1 MKKVFIVL
9 LAALCGMVP
18 QTLFAQAASAWVFY
32 GSDGNLHYKTDSLG
46 NPIMDFSYAGYQG
59 GGAALPN
66 VTTKQTV
73 GPSGGDDTAA
83 IQAAINAVSALAP
96 DANGFRGAVL
106 LAAGTFNVSGTL
118 NINTSGVVL
127 RGSGSGSGGTVINMS
142 SSATP
147 FLLFALRGSGSW
159 QTATTSASMTD
170 VYVHSGTLSFNVD
183 NPSLFSVGSTVLI
196 SRPVTQA
203 WVNFMGMNDLV
214 SSTGTAETW
223 LGVGSTITTD
233 RTITAIN
240 GSQLTLD
247 APLTDSFDSTL
258 LNPPGGSVATYT
270 FPGRISQVGVEHLSV
285 IAPAVNVDITMPQY
299 VGLSMSAVIN
309 GWAQDVVFQD
319 TQNTVTISGNVK
331 QVTLD
336 NIHVKH
342 TITHTGDRM
351 ADFGVS
357 GTQIFLNNSS
367 SDGTGEWPFVTQGRV
382 TGPNAILN
390 FESTQQAGI
399 SAHQRWATGLL
410 ADNCTLPNAPNGID
424 GGTTGISFSDR
435 GNHGSGQGWAMG
447 WGVAWNVT
455 TPFFVVQMPP
465 GAANW
470 CIGCIGTEDTAN
482 EPGDGDPIANG
493 FYDSLGTLVTP
504 SSLYLAQLCQ
514 RLGTQAAANIGYSGV
529 CPAAADF
536 SVTPA
541 QSSLSVTA
549 GGSASDTV
557 TVSAL
562 NGFTG
567 TVALSVNGVPS
578 GATASFNPT
587 SVTGSGSSTVTIAT
601 GTAAT
606 GTYTLTI
613 TGTSGG
619 LTHSTTVTLNINPST
634 SLPAGWN
641 DTDIGMPGLAGS
653 ASFSNGVFTVNGS
666 GTDIWSSSDSFNYAS
681 ESLTGDVTI
690 TARVASQQNT
700 SAWAKSGVMIRET
713 TAANAAYVFVFVTP
727 SNGVNMQYRAS
738 TGTSSVQ
745 LAQQTGLVAPYWVRL
760 VRSGSTFTGF
770 SSADG
775 VTWTQVGTIS
785 VTMATNALE
794 GLAVCAHNN
803 TALNTSTFDNVTLS
817 TPAPDFSISPSPS
830 SQTVTAGGSTSYT
843 ASVTPINGFTGTV
856 NLSVSGLPT
865 GATASFSP
873 TSIGGSGS
881 STLSIST
888 STTASTG
895 AFTLTITGTGV
906 STTHSTAVN
915 LTINPPPA
923 PDFSISPNPSSQ
935 TVTAGGSTS
944 YTASVSPL
952 NGFTGTVNLSVSG
965 LPSGATGTF
974 NPTSISGSGSSTLS
988 ISTSSTAS
996 TGSFTLT
1003 ITGTSA
1009 SLSHST
1015 TVSLTINPST
1025 GLPSGWSDTDI
1036 GTPAVAGSA
1045 SFSNG
1050 VFTVNGSGSDVWSTS
1065 DSFNY
1070 ASESLSGSVTIT
1082 ARLASQ
1088 QNTNAWAKSGVMIR
1102 ETTAANAAYVFVF
1115 VTPSN
1120 GVNMQYRASTGTSSV
1135 QLAQQTGVAAPYWV
1149 RLVRS
1154 GSTFTGFSSAD
1165 GVTWTQ
1171 VATISVSMASNALGG
1186 LAVCAHNTV
1195 LNTSTFDN
1203 VSVSVPTGPTAV
1215 YQINSGGGA
1224 VTPFAADAFF
1234 SAGQTASITATIDT
1248 SAVTNPAPMAVY
1260 QTERWGGDA
1269 SSNPAPFS
1277 YTFPNLTAGASY
1289 TVRLHFAEIFWTTT
1303 GQREFNV
1310 AINGTQVLTNF
1321 DIIAA
1326 AGAANKA
1333 IVEQF
1338 TTTADSSGQIVVSYT
1353 VGAVDAPK
1361 SSGIEIIAN

>member
-258 LNPPGGSVATYT
+258 LNPPDGSVATYT

-727 SNGVNMQYRAS
+727 SNGVNMQYRNG
-738 TGTSSVQ
+738 TGTSAVQ
-745 LAQQTGLVAPYWVRL
+745 LGQQTGHVAPYWVRL

-775 VTWTQVGTIS
+775 MSWTQVGSIS

-817 TPAPDFSISPSPS
+817 TPAPDFSIAASPS

-843 ASVTPINGFTGTV
+843 ASLSPINGFTGTV
-856 NLSVSGLPT
+856 SLSVSGLPN
-865 GATASFSP
+865 
-873 TSIGGSGS
+873 
-881 STLSIST
+881 
-888 STTASTG
+888 
-895 AFTLTITGTGV
+895 GV
-906 STTHSTAVN
+906 
-915 LTINPPPA
+915 
-923 PDFSISPNPSSQ
+923 
-935 TVTAGGSTS
+935 
-944 YTASVSPL
+944 
-952 NGFTGTVNLSVSG
+952 
-965 LPSGATGTF
+965 TGTF
-974 NPTSISGSGSSTLS
+974 NPTSVSGSGSSTLS
-988 ISTSSTAS
+988 VSTSTAAS
-996 TGSFTLT
+996 TGTFTLT
-1003 ITGTSA
+1003 ITGTSGT
-1009 SLSHST
+1009 LTHST
-1015 TVSLTINPST
+1015 TASLTINPTT

-1036 GTPAVAGSA
+1036 GAVGVAGSA
-1045 SFSNG
+1045 TFSNG
-1050 VFTVNGSGSDVWSTS
+1050 VFTVNGSGTDVWSTA
-1065 DSFNY
+1065 DSLNY
-1070 ASESLSGSVTIT
+1070 ASESISGSVTIT
-1082 ARLASQ
+1082 ARVASQ

-1102 ETTAANAAYVFVF
+1102 ESTAANASYVFVF

-1120 GVNMQYRASTGTSSV
+1120 GINMQYRNGMGTSSV
-1135 QLAQQTGVAAPYWV
+1135 QLAQQTALVAPYWV

-1171 VATISVSMASNALGG
+1171 VGTISVSMATNALEG
-1186 LAVCAHNTV
+1186 LAVCAHSNTV

-1203 VSVSVPTGPTAV
+1203 VSVAVPTGPI
-1215 YQINSGGGA
+1215 YQINSGGPA
-1224 VTPFAADAFF
+1224 VSPFAADAFF
-1234 SAGQTASITATIDT
+1234 SAGQTDTVTTTINT
-1248 SAVTNPAPMAVY
+1248 SGVTNPAPMAVY
-1260 QTERWGGDA
+1260 QSERWGGDA
-1269 SSNPAPFS
+1269 NSNPAPFT
-1277 YTFPNLTAGASY
+1277 YTFPNLTPGATY

-1333 IVEQF
+1333 VVEQF
-1338 TTTADSSGQIVVSYT
+1338 TTTANSSGQIVVSYT
-1353 VGAVDAPK
+1353 VGAADAPK